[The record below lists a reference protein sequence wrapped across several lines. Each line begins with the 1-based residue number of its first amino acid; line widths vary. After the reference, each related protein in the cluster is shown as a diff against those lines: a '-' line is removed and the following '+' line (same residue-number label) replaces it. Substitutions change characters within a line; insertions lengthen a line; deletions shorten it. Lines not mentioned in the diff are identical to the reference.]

1 MKLNYSV
8 ALKRISKCDSV
19 PYALLMTTI
28 DAPPHHVASL
38 TCIVVV
44 VVVAGAFLRESPYAV
59 WRSGGDHHD
68 IQMLMG
74 Q

>member
-1 MKLNYSV
+1 MYSYQTLRPNATKLY
-8 ALKRISKCDSV
+8 
-19 PYALLMTTI
+19 
-28 DAPPHHVASL
+28 DAHPNQLVEVEFVTAL
-38 TCIVVV
+38 TCSDVA
-44 VVVAGAFLRESPYAV
+44 VAGAFLRESPYAV